1 MADLTT
7 QHLPLLR
14 SYRLPGLDLGNGYV
28 YPNYTGRSILNLPD
42 SICAWLG
49 APGIGNR
56 PLELDLHNLLEGQV
70 QRVIVLLVDALSL
83 HRLQRWMADDIAP
96 VWTDLAQAGA
106 LAPLT
111 SITPSTTSSAL
122 TSLWTGRS
130 PAEHGIPG
138 YEIWLREYGVVASM
152 IFHSPISFHND
163 VGSLER
169 AGFKPEVFMN
179 MSTLGTQ
186 LSAHGIKTYALQ
198 HRSIIN
204 SGLSQ
209 MFFKDV
215 DVRGFHTLAD
225 LFINLRHV
233 VEDRPRERQYIWV
246 YTGDLDTLSH
256 YYGPDDERSEASF
269 SSFSY
274 AFEQFFLKR
283 LSPAGRRG
291 TALVLTADHGQVTT
305 PYNQH
310 YELNNHPEL
319 ARRLHILP
327 TGENRMIYLYR
338 RPGQTEAVREYFE
351 RVFPNQFSFIDPS
364 YAVDQGLFG
373 MGSPHPRLLE
383 RLGDLIVAARG
394 NAYLWWADKKNYLVG
409 RHGGLTEEEM
419 VVPFLVTRLDLF

>member
-1 MADLTT
+1 MTDLTT
-7 QHLPLLR
+7 QFLPSLR
-14 SYRLPGLDLGNGYV
+14 SHRLPGLDLDKGYV
-28 YPNYTGRSILNLPD
+28 YPSYAGLSILNLPD
-42 SICAWLG
+42 SVCAWLG
-49 APGIGNR
+49 VPGIGNR
-56 PLELDLHNLLEGQV
+56 PLEPSLHNLLDGHIR
-70 QRVIVLLVDALSL
+70 RVIVLLVDALSL
-83 HRLQRWMADDIAP
+83 HRLQRWMTDGTAS
-96 VWTDLAQAGA
+96 VWAGLTQTGT

-122 TSLWTGRS
+122 TSLWTGRT

-152 IFHSPISFHND
+152 IFHAPISFYND
-163 VGSLER
+163 AGSLER
-169 AGFKPEVFMN
+169 AGFKPEEFMN
-179 MSTLGTQ
+179 LPTLGTQ
-186 LSAHGIKTYALQ
+186 LVAHGIKTYALQ

-233 VEDRPRERQYIWV
+233 VEDHPRERQYIWV

-256 YYGPDDERSEASF
+256 YYGPDDERTQASF
-269 SSFSY
+269 SCFSY

-283 LSPAGRRG
+283 LSPAGRRD

-305 PYNQH
+305 PFNQH
-310 YELNNHPEL
+310 YELNSHPEL

-327 TGENRMIYLYR
+327 TGENRMMYLYQ

-351 RVFPNQFSFIDPS
+351 RIFPNQFSFIDPS
-364 YAVDQGLFG
+364 YAVEQGLFG
-373 MGSPHPRLLE
+373 GGSPHPRLLE
-383 RLGDLIVAARG
+383 RIGDLIVAARRD
-394 NAYLWWADKKNYLVG
+394 AYLWWADKKNLLVG

-419 VVPFLVTRLDLF
+419 VVPFLAARLDQS